1 MSGCGVTVCARRK
14 CLLGGSPA
22 YCTGRLLFRAHQRP
36 ASAGKDPESF
46 TLLRLNLSRP
56 TSRWSRAKN
65 IKNAHTRRRY
75 CTMLIDFS
83 LLINGSIKWHGL
95 RGRARLHGAHMKE
108 RGARMSAHF
117 PLFVQIVSRRGRR
130 MRCLS
135 ARLNAVSVSRS
146 FVVSVGVGAC
156 LRSARR
162 REAILPWPL
171 AFAWARAVRPVLSAA
186 FTSMPG

>member
-1 MSGCGVTVCARRK
+1 MSQSAHVESAFLVALQRIAPAACYSAHTRGPRQPAKTQSRSHFCASTSPGRQVGGVE
-14 CLLGGSPA
+14 P
-22 YCTGRLLFRAHQRP
+22 
-36 ASAGKDPESF
+36 
-46 TLLRLNLSRP
+46 
-56 TSRWSRAKN
+56 N

-75 CTMLIDFS
+75 CSMLIDFS